1 MDNFPAS
8 MAILL
13 ERGTLPMIFGIGL
26 VFFVLNAIY
35 VCIYIYMRGMHISI
49 VQKSNV
55 VDFEGNEE
63 YKDIILF

>member
-35 VCIYIYMRGMHISI
+35 ICMHISI

>member
-35 VCIYIYMRGMHISI
+35 VCIYIYARYAYIDCT
-49 VQKSNV
+49 K
-55 VDFEGNEE
+55 
-63 YKDIILF
+63 K

>member
-1 MDNFPAS
+1 
-8 MAILL
+8 
-13 ERGTLPMIFGIGL
+13 
-26 VFFVLNAIY
+26 
-35 VCIYIYMRGMHISI
+35 MRGMHISI